1 MLTNDKVLTTLY
13 NDAHILHRDISPS
26 NIMLVRD
33 DDGNVLHALL
43 IDFDYASTLEKGKG
57 KEKEEGEGG
66 EKEEEEG
73 EEEEKENNSTADN
86 DLGDVVDRFRTVSVF
101 PLLSPRLF
109 ILIEGNATI
118 YGHRDFVAK
127 G

>member
-1 MLTNDKVLTTLY
+1 MLINDKVLTILY
-13 NDAHILHRDISPS
+13 NNAHILHRDISPN

-57 KEKEEGEGG
+57 KEKEEEG
-66 EKEEEEG
+66 EG
-73 EEEEKENNSTADN
+73 EEKEKENNGTADN
-86 DLGDVVDRFRTVSVF
+86 DLGDVVDHFRTVSLF

-109 ILIEGNATI
+109 ILIEGNTAI